1 VAGQAV
7 ERRRSFE
14 LSIQQRR
21 PDVHTARRTSSVIA
35 AYNPSALN
43 GDEGSFPEPL
53 AVPQTRIRI
62 PLLPLAFYYHGI

>member
-1 VAGQAV
+1 
-7 ERRRSFE
+7 
-14 LSIQQRR
+14 
-21 PDVHTARRTSSVIA
+21 
-35 AYNPSALN
+35 LN